1 MVVCLVHLVCFVQP
15 NKRDKPNE
23 PNNGLLVLVDFFSIL
38 LETLSLTLLT
48 VNRFHRTFIRPILLT
63 TVLTSEKYTLFFQCR
78 EHPMRSAL
86 WLILPLAF
94 LVELFDLPGH
104 ALEALYAAQTLAATT
119 APSQES
125 FAKSKRPR
133 TSHIR
138 LTPPGL
144 GLTTIQNF
152 RTANSP
158 SMARLVLDLNA
169 KARPSTP
176 PLLQAE
182 GVTIEI
188 PNATLSPSAKT
199 KLAVGGI
206 AKPFIITQ
214 PSERSVHISLPAGSF
229 KSYKLL
235 ALANP
240 PRLVIDIV
248 PPSEPRTIQYTEP
261 TPDLASPLPTP
272 QQPLQPRTKSFTTIV
287 IDPGHGGK
295 DPGARG
301 QQGTE
306 EKDITLKVALK
317 LRDLLRQQRGIRVLM
332 TRERDEFIELED
344 RAKFANGQEADLF
357 VSIHVNSHPQRSVK
371 GLEIYHFGE
380 AKDQRA
386 LEVAAR
392 ENGTPLNSTGVGWE
406 YLVADLLTAKK
417 IEASLE
423 LAWTAKEAMVTNLNG
438 QYALVDHGVKTA
450 PFYVLRF
457 TSMPS
462 ILAEIA
468 YISNSAE
475 EDLLRTT
482 RFTTRVAE
490 ALMEG
495 ITAFLASAKPATR

>member
-1 MVVCLVHLVCFVQP
+1 
-15 NKRDKPNE
+15 
-23 PNNGLLVLVDFFSIL
+23 
-38 LETLSLTLLT
+38 
-48 VNRFHRTFIRPILLT
+48 
-63 TVLTSEKYTLFFQCR
+63 
-78 EHPMRSAL
+78 MRSAL
-86 WLILPLAF
+86 WRILPLVF
-94 LVELFDLPGH
+94 LVGLFDLPGH
-104 ALEALYAAQTLAATT
+104 AFEPLCAAQAIAATT
-119 APSQES
+119 VPGQEP
-125 FAKSKRPR
+125 FAKSKRRR
-133 TSHIR
+133 TAQIR
-138 LTPPGL
+138 LAPSAL
-144 GLTTIQNF
+144 GLITIQNL

-158 SMARLVLDLNA
+158 RMTRLVLDLNA
-169 KARPSTP
+169 KAYPITH

-199 KLAVGGI
+199 KLAAGRI

-214 PSERSVHISLPAGSF
+214 PSEQSVHVSLPSGSF
-229 KSYKLL
+229 KSYKLF
-235 ALANP
+235 ALADP
-240 PRLVIDIV
+240 PRLVIDV
-248 PPSEPRTIQYTEP
+248 VLLNEPRTILRTEP
-261 TPDLASPLPTP
+261 SPDLVPPPSAP
-272 QQPLQPRTKSFTTIV
+272 QQPFQPRTKSFTTIV

-301 QQGTE
+301 QRGTE

-317 LRDLLRQQRGIRVLM
+317 LRDLLSQQPGVRVLM
-332 TRERDEFIELED
+332 TRERDQFVELGD
-344 RAKFANGQEADLF
+344 RAKFANRQEADLF
-357 VSIHVNSHPQRSVK
+357 VSIHVNSHPQHSVR
-371 GLEIYHFGE
+371 GVEIYHFGE

-392 ENGTPLNSTGVGWE
+392 ENGTPLSSTGVGWE
-406 YLVADLLTAKK
+406 YLVADLLTSKK

-475 EDLLRTT
+475 EDLLRTSL
-482 RFTTRVAE
+482 FTTRIAE
-490 ALMEG
+490 SLEEG
-495 ITAFLASAKPATR
+495 VNTFLASAKLATR

>member
-1 MVVCLVHLVCFVQP
+1 
-15 NKRDKPNE
+15 
-23 PNNGLLVLVDFFSIL
+23 
-38 LETLSLTLLT
+38 
-48 VNRFHRTFIRPILLT
+48 
-63 TVLTSEKYTLFFQCR
+63 
-78 EHPMRSAL
+78 MRSAL
-86 WLILPLAF
+86 WRIF
-94 LVELFDLPGH
+94 LLTVLVGFFGPSGH
-104 ALEALYAAQTLAATT
+104 AFIPFHHDPAYAAAS
-119 APSQES
+119 APSQ
-125 FAKSKRPR
+125 APQTQHKRPR
-133 TSHIR
+133 TSRAH
-138 LTPPGL
+138 LPPPGL
-144 GLTTIQNF
+144 GLTTIHNL
-152 RTANSP
+152 RTASSP
-158 SMARLVLDLNA
+158 GLTRLVLDLDA
-169 KARPSTP
+169 DARPSKHP
-176 PLLQAE
+176 QLQAE

-188 PNATLSPSAKT
+188 PNATLGSSAKT
-199 KLAVGGI
+199 KLTAGRI

-214 PSERSVHISLPAGSF
+214 PSERSVHVSLPTGSY
-229 KSYKLL
+229 KSYKWLTL
-235 ALANP
+235 SNP

-248 PPSEPRTIQYTEP
+248 PSDELQP
-261 TPDLASPLPTP
+261 TPPIESTPGPGLPVPTP
-272 QQPLQPRTKSFTTIV
+272 PQPVQPRTKSFTTIV
-287 IDPGHGGK
+287 IDPGHGGR

-301 QQGTE
+301 QRGTE

-317 LRDLLRQQRGIRVLM
+317 LRDLLSQQRGIRVLM
-332 TRERDEFIELED
+332 TRERDEFVELGD

-371 GLEIYHFGE
+371 GIEVYHFGE

-417 IEASLE
+417 IEESLE

-438 QYALVDHGVKTA
+438 HYALVDHGVKTA

-468 YISNSAE
+468 YISNSDE

-495 ITAFLASAKPATR
+495 LKSFLSSARLSTR

>member
-1 MVVCLVHLVCFVQP
+1 
-15 NKRDKPNE
+15 
-23 PNNGLLVLVDFFSIL
+23 
-38 LETLSLTLLT
+38 
-48 VNRFHRTFIRPILLT
+48 
-63 TVLTSEKYTLFFQCR
+63 
-78 EHPMRSAL
+78 MRSAL
-86 WLILPLAF
+86 WHILPLAF
-94 LVELFDLPGH
+94 LVGLFDLPGH
-104 ALEALYAAQTLAATT
+104 ALDLFHAGQAIAATS
-119 APSQES
+119 AARQEPP
-125 FAKSKRPR
+125 AKPKRSR
-133 TSHIR
+133 TSPVH
-138 LTPPGL
+138 LSPTAL
-144 GLTTIQNF
+144 GLTTILNL
-152 RTANSP
+152 RTGSSP
-158 SMARLVLDLNA
+158 GVTRLVLDLDA
-169 KARPSTP
+169 EARPSKY

-182 GVTIEI
+182 RVTIEI
-188 PNATLSPSAKT
+188 PNTILGSSAKT
-199 KLAVGGI
+199 KLAAGRI

-214 PSERSVHISLPAGSF
+214 ASERSIEVSLPTGSF
-229 KSYKLL
+229 QSYKVLT
-235 ALANP
+235 LANP
-240 PRLVIDIV
+240 YRLVIDVV
-248 PPSEPRTIQYTEP
+248 PASEPLTAPSVESIP
-261 TPDLASPLPTP
+261 GLGLPLPNPP
-272 QQPLQPRTKSFTTIV
+272 QPAQPRAKSFKTIV

-301 QQGTE
+301 QRGTE

-317 LRDLLRQQRGIRVLM
+317 LRDLLSRQPGVRVLM
-332 TRERDEFIELED
+332 TRERDQFVELED
-344 RAKFANGQEADLF
+344 RAKFANEQGADLF

-371 GLEIYHFGE
+371 GIEIYHFGE

-406 YLVADLLTAKK
+406 YLVADLLTSKK

-438 QYALVDHGVKTA
+438 HYALVDHGVKTA

-495 ITAFLASAKPATR
+495 VNTFLSSAKLATR